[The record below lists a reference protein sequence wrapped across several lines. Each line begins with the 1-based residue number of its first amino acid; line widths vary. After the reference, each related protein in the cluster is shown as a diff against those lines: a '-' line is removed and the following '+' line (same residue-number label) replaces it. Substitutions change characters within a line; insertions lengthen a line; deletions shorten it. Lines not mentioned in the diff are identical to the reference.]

1 MWPLTGGEAVLG
13 EWARCLVMLW
23 RLGRDWGGR
32 ERPAFGSQSFEE
44 CLSHDQR
51 EGGEKGEQ
59 VLGVQ
64 ESEGT
69 QRRGLRAHPMEMTGF
84 GMDWSRQE
92 GNPGDT
98 WAPA

>member
-1 MWPLTGGEAVLG
+1 MGGSVLPLDLSPSRNV
-13 EWARCLVMLW
+13 LVMIK
-23 RLGRDWGGR
+23 
-32 ERPAFGSQSFEE
+32 
-44 CLSHDQR
+44 R
-51 EGGEKGEQ
+51 EGGEKGRQ

-64 ESEGT
+64 ESEGA